1 MVEALVEDAEVGKI
15 YRGRVVRTTDYGA
28 FVEILPKK
36 DGMVHI
42 SQLDSVHVRRVEDV
56 VQVGDEIMVMVV
68 DVGRDGRIRLSRQA
82 VLEGW
87 SVEEA
92 RSRDRV
98 PSRGG
103 RGVGRRGE
111 DRRTSRF
118 RR

>member
-1 MVEALVEDAEVGKI
+1 MVESLVEDAEVGKI

-28 FVEILPKK
+28 FVEILPHK

-42 SQLDSVHVRRVEDV
+42 SQLDSAHVRRVEDV
-56 VQVGDEIMVMVV
+56 VEIGDEIMVMVV
-68 DVGRDGRIRLSRQA
+68 DIGRDGRIRLSRQA

-92 RSRDRV
+92 RSHDRV

-103 RGVGRRGE
+103 RSRDGGRG
-111 DRRTSRF
+111 SRF